1 LTIIT
6 QGKNVVLMFFPDV
19 LKFFN
24 RIGVRPVNDVTA
36 HVTAGV
42 TAAMDPEGMGAHTGP
57 EAVPPVI
64 TVEMLRKREESLVH
78 ILAKTMTP
86 AFKND
91 VDSCVLDEAKARR
104 SKEDEVSARLS
115 TIETGM
121 VAIVCAPKK
130 VRQYWVKADHPEM
143 PKNIS
148 GHEGHFSWK
157 KSKKYK
163 TVAKHGF
170 VTIDAAVKDMQ
181 SHIWEA

>member
-1 LTIIT
+1 VIFLE
-6 QGKNVVLMFFPDV
+6 DA
-19 LKFFN
+19 LKLLN
-24 RIGVRPVNDVTA
+24 RLGVRPVNDVTA

-42 TAAMDPEGMGAHTGP
+42 TAAMDPEGMGAHMGP
-57 EAVPPVI
+57 EAVPTVI
-64 TVEMLRKREESLVH
+64 TVEMLREREESLVH

-86 AFKND
+86 AFKNY
-91 VDSCVLDEAKARR
+91 VDSCVLDEAEARR
-104 SKEDEVSARLS
+104 AKEDEVSARLS
-115 TIETGM
+115 TIEAGM
-121 VAIVCAPKK
+121 AVMESAPKK
-130 VRQYWVKADHPEM
+130 VRPYWVKADHPEM

-181 SHIWEA
+181 SHVWEA